1 MFRQFGV
8 KHIPREISKFI
19 NGSTIT
25 TNIFRIQAYDSVIC
39 DYFRI
44 GFIDFV
50 LKGKSLIDFNNLFS
64 PKNFKD
70 NVKIILKY
78 IKNG

>member
-8 KHIPREISKFI
+8 KHIPREIIKFI

-64 PKNFKD
+64 PNNFKD